1 MKKIFTL
8 LLILIHTI
16 LFSQDKGVIRGSVYD
31 SETGEPLF
39 AANVGV
45 KGTSIGATTDFDG
58 NFEIPSEKIS
68 NYLNKFNLASNDIT
82 LIISYIGYN
91 IMEIENI
98 KIKDDDIY
106 PLENIKM
113 APNSVA
119 LEVINISAE
128 SVKNT
133 EAALLTIKKKSPILI
148 DAISA
153 QSLKKSGD
161 SDASGALKRVTGISV
176 SDGKY
181 VYVRGLGD
189 RYTKTQLN
197 SLDLPGLDPD
207 RNTIQID
214 IFPTNIIDNIKVY
227 KSFSANLPADFTGG
241 IVDIAIKDFPEIK
254 TLKISS
260 NLRYNNSTHFNNNFL
275 TYKGGKYDGL
285 GIDDG
290 TRALPIST
298 DLQITQVDRVINFEN
313 LVDWSNKFNNELS
326 ASRKM
331 SFMDGG
337 FSISG
342 GNQLNINDKKL
353 GYIAAL
359 SFKNNYNYY
368 ENHQQNYW
376 RKPIEIN
383 KYNLEPAKLINGEI
397 GIQNAKL
404 SSMLGS
410 SIKNQNSKH
419 KINFLYL
426 RDTEKKAGI
435 FYGENLFSNVN
446 RFKKDVLEYSERSI
460 INMFISGE
468 YYLND
473 RKYKIYW
480 KVSPTYSKI
489 RDKDLRE
496 TPYLMSIMGNDTS
509 YSVDVS
515 NVGNPTRT
523 WRFLDEYNVAASAN
537 LLFKHK
543 LLEFDANLNSGINYS
558 FKNRSYNVLGY
569 SLTAYN
575 VGQISFT
582 GNPDEIMNSLLSE
595 TNSQSGFHIIG
606 GRQLSNIYDG
616 SLSNASIY
624 LSEELNL
631 NKKLKSI
638 IGLRSEYYQ
647 QYYTGQ
653 NQAGDKYANKLVLKD
668 IGVFPS
674 LNVIYDIS
682 NKSKLRFSLSKTTA
696 RPSFKEKSLATIYDG
711 ISSITFNGNIDLE
724 VTNINNFDFRYE
736 LYLEKN
742 QTVSFSLFYK
752 KLNNPIEIS
761 SFQAD
766 PDNIKPINTEKAE
779 ISGAEIEL
787 RKNIFSNLVHNLNL
801 GLNASYIH
809 SKAFIMG
816 EELNSRI
823 SNLRDN
829 ETLTQSNGE
838 YYRQMQGQAPYII
851 NLSLSYQ
858 HKELGLESGIYYNV
872 KGETLS
878 IVSMNANPDIYTDP
892 FNSLNFNLNK
902 KINSHF
908 SLGISLRNIL
918 KQNKT
923 MITDSYGA
931 KKEVY
936 RSYNPGRFFGFKINY
951 QI

>member
-1 MKKIFTL
+1 MNKIL
-8 LLILIHTI
+8 LLMLMFFNLIS
-16 LFSQDKGVIRGSVYD
+16 FSQNLGFVRGNITD

-39 AANVGV
+39 AATIGV
-45 KGTSIGATTDFDG
+45 KGTSLGTTTDFDG
-58 NFEIPSEKIS
+58 KFEISI
-68 NYLNKFNLASNDIT
+68 ASNDIT

-91 IMEIENI
+91 TMKIENI
-98 KIKDDDIY
+98 KIKSDDIY
-106 PLENIKM
+106 LLENIKL
-113 APNSVA
+113 APSSVA
-119 LEVINISAE
+119 LEVITISAE

-133 EAALLTIKKKSPILI
+133 EAAILSIKKKSPILI

-161 SDASGALKRVTGISV
+161 SDVAGAIKRVAGISV
-176 SDGKY
+176 ADGKY

-241 IVDIAIKDFPEIK
+241 IVDIATKAFPEQK
-254 TLKISS
+254 TLQISS
-260 NLRYNNSTHFNNNFL
+260 SFGYNSSTHFNNNFL

-290 TRALPIST
+290 TRTLPISQE
-298 DLQITQVDRVINFEN
+298 LQITQVDRVINFEN
-313 LVDWSNKFNNELS
+313 LVDWSNKFNKVLS
-326 ASRKM
+326 VSRKM
-331 SFMDGG
+331 SLMDGG

-342 GNQLNINDKKL
+342 GNQLNLKNNKL
-353 GYIAAL
+353 GYIGAL

-376 RKPIEIN
+376 RKPIETN
-383 KYNLEPAKLINGEI
+383 KYNLEPAKILNGEI
-397 GIQNAKL
+397 GVQNAKF
-404 SSMLGS
+404 SSMFGL
-410 SIKNQNSKH
+410 SIKNQNSIH
-419 KINFLYL
+419 KVNFLYL

-446 RFKKDVLEYSERSI
+446 RFKKDILEYSERSL
-460 INMFISGE
+460 INMIVSGE
-468 YYLND
+468 YFLNN
-473 RKYKIYW
+473 RKNKIDW
-480 KVSPTYSKI
+480 KVAPTFSKI

-496 TPYLMSIMGNDTS
+496 TPYLMTIIGTDTL

-523 WRFLDEYNVAASAN
+523 WRFLDEYNVAASTN
-537 LLFKHK
+537 LLHKHK
-543 LLEFDANLNSGINYS
+543 LFNFDAKLNTGINYL
-558 FKNRSYNVLGY
+558 FKNRVYNVLGY

-575 VGQISFT
+575 VGQISFS
-582 GNPDEIMNSLLSE
+582 GNPNEITTSLLSE
-595 TNSQSGFHIIG
+595 TNSQSGFHVIG

-616 SLSNASIY
+616 KISNTSLY
-624 LSEELNL
+624 LSEEFYL

-647 QYYTGQ
+647 QYYSGQ
-653 NQAGDKYANKLVLKD
+653 NQAGEKYSNKLVLKD
-668 IGVFPS
+668 IGIFPS
-674 LNVIYDIS
+674 LNVIYDL
-682 NKSKLRFSLSKTTA
+682 NTKSKFRFSASQTTA

-711 ISSITFNGNIDLE
+711 ISSITFNGNIDLK
-724 VTNINNFDFRYE
+724 VTNIYNFDFRYE
-736 LYLEKN
+736 LYFEKN

-766 PDNIKPINTEKAE
+766 PDNIQPINTEKAE
-779 ISGAEIEL
+779 ISGAEIEF
-787 RKNIFSNLVHNLNL
+787 RKNIFFNLIHNLNL
-801 GLNASYIH
+801 GLNASYLH
-809 SKAFIMG
+809 SKAYIAG
-816 EELNSRI
+816 EELNSRLN
-823 SNLRDN
+823 NLRDN
-829 ETLTQSNGE
+829 EKLIQSNGE

-858 HKELGLESGIYYNV
+858 NKDLGLQTGLYYNV
-872 KGETLS
+872 QGETLS
-878 IVSMNANPDIYTDP
+878 IVSMNSNPDIYTEP

-918 KQNKT
+918 DQNKT
-923 MITDSYGA
+923 MSTDSYGA
-931 KKEVY
+931 KKEVF
-936 RSYNPGRFFGFKINY
+936 RSYSAGKFFGIKINY

>member
-1 MKKIFTL
+1 MLFNL
-8 LLILIHTI
+8 I
-16 LFSQDKGVIRGSVYD
+16 LFSQNIGFVKGYITD

-39 AANVGV
+39 AASIGV
-45 KGTSIGATTDFDG
+45 KGTSIGTTTDFDG
-58 NFEIPSEKIS
+58 KFEISIAP
-68 NYLNKFNLASNDIT
+68 NDIT

-91 IMEIENI
+91 TMEIENI
-98 KIKDDDIY
+98 KIKFDDIY
-106 PLENIKM
+106 LLENIKL
-113 APNSVA
+113 APSSVA
-119 LEVINISAE
+119 LEVITISAK

-133 EAALLTIKKKSPILI
+133 EAAILSIKKKSPILI
-148 DAISA
+148 DAISS
-153 QSLKKSGD
+153 QLLKKSGD
-161 SDASGALKRVTGISV
+161 SDAAGALKRVTGISV
-176 SDGKY
+176 TDGKY

-241 IVDIAIKDFPEIK
+241 IVDIATKDFPEIK

-260 NLRYNNSTHFNNNFL
+260 NFSYNTNTHFNNNFL
-275 TYKGGKYDGL
+275 TYRGGKYDVF

-290 TRALPIST
+290 SRKLPISEE
-298 DLQITQVDRVINFEN
+298 LQITQVDRVINFEN
-313 LVDWSNKFNNELS
+313 LVDWSNKFNKVLS
-326 ASRKM
+326 VSRKM
-331 SFMDGG
+331 NLMDGG
-337 FSISG
+337 FSVSG
-342 GNQLNINDKKL
+342 GNQINVKKNKI
-353 GYIAAL
+353 GYIGAFSL
-359 SFKNNYNYY
+359 KNNYNYY

-376 RKPIEIN
+376 RKPIETN
-383 KYNLEPAKLINGEI
+383 RYNLEPAKILNGEI
-397 GIQNAKL
+397 GVQNTKI

-410 SIKNQNSKH
+410 SIKNQRSIH
-419 KINFLYL
+419 KVNLLYL
-426 RDTEKKAGI
+426 RDTENKAGI

-446 RFKKDVLEYSERSI
+446 KFKKDILEYSERSI
-460 INMFISGE
+460 TNMFISGE

-473 RKYKIYW
+473 RKYKIDW

-543 LLEFDANLNSGINYS
+543 LLDFDAKLNSGINYS

-653 NQAGDKYANKLVLKD
+653 NQAGDKYSNKLVLKD
-668 IGVFPS
+668 IGIFPS

-682 NKSKLRFSLSKTTA
+682 NKSKLRFSLSQTTA

-711 ISSITFNGNIDLE
+711 ISSITFNGNIDLK
-724 VTNINNFDFRYE
+724 VTNINNVDFRYE

-742 QTVSFSLFYK
+742 QTFSFSLFYK
-752 KLNNPIEIS
+752 KLNDPIEIS

-766 PDNIKPINTEKAE
+766 PDNIQPINTEMAE
-779 ISGAEIEL
+779 ISGAEIDI

-809 SKAFIMG
+809 SKAYIEG

-823 SNLRDN
+823 NNLRDN
-829 ETLTQSNGE
+829 ETLTKSNGE
-838 YYRQMQGQAPYII
+838 YYRQMQGQTPYII

-858 HKELGLESGIYYNV
+858 NNDLGLETGMYYNV

-878 IVSMNANPDIYTDP
+878 IVSMNSNPDIYTDP

-918 KQNKT
+918 DQHKT
-923 MITDSYGA
+923 MSTDSYGA
-931 KKEVY
+931 KKEVF
-936 RSYNPGRFFGFKINY
+936 RSYSPGRFFGFKINY